1 MATFQPIPLDF
12 EFDPRGMDELAAP
25 LGLYKQE
32 YDKRV
37 ADLDVRRQGI
47 AAFAPYISEMTPE
60 AKARYDALD
69 RQIDYNA
76 QFIGTPGYLLHEA
89 PIIALKDA
97 YGKTVADFTNSVKN
111 LEEQRALAQQEK
123 SRHPGLVFN
132 YRGEDGELID
142 SPTIDHYLGNRR
154 PAFYSVDTDDMM
166 NKGAALAKG
175 VSSRLAAV
183 AAGSYVS
190 TRDDATYGRVIEF
203 KNRETGMPVKVA
215 LSWFLDPEGHADE
228 IAAFK
233 RAHPGREYQDLFDG
247 SVASDIAALKEH
259 TAYGALDD
267 MNKARVDAAIAFGF
281 DSGLGPYSVD
291 KSMGMGS
298 APYAGGGGGGGG
310 IDAMEPPQVQTT
322 PKLYVTDSAGTPGE
336 ERYKSLL
343 RYLGASDEDYT
354 RTGDIKLRDR
364 LSLRGGKRRFDDT
377 DHSAAD
383 DIINGDDFSKF
394 EAAGL
399 KDYFSMFDDAGRL
412 LTPEEFKDKYGDAV
426 GGLNAKPYVDMMRG
440 NADIGDLYE
449 RYYHDPTA
457 DFKAGVTK
465 LPYDMTDKEAARSGA
480 MDVYKGVEEAMLS
493 AWEVPEAKAR
503 DILGDSTGGKFKAWM
518 EKEGVTLPKFKMRL
532 LDLADKY
539 ANVQRDLQYF
549 RFSSDNEGIFK
560 DVVKNNVKDGNL
572 KLHRVTGYKYSKK
585 DGARVLTTEV
595 EPETDMGWD
604 DVVPNGNYNGITY
617 TIPADPHEGLI
628 MRNANNGGEYLIP
641 KENLGSLYNKPDIQR
656 TINQIDDITAMR
668 GQEQEARR
676 QMYMELDNKMKNKSL
691 PKDERRE
698 MLQRA
703 YAMDSEFSE
712 AIQRY
717 NNALMGLR
725 STLTNL
731 VKQNLSYSYK
741 PAQD

>member
-1 MATFQPIPLDF
+1 MATFQPIQLGF
-12 EFDPRGMDELAAP
+12 EYTPQGLEELAAP

-69 RQIDYNA
+69 KQIEYNS

-89 PIIALKDA
+89 PIIALKNS
-97 YGKTVADFTNSVKN
+97 YGKTVADFTNSVKS
-111 LEEQRALAQQEK
+111 LEEQRSHAQQEM

-132 YRGEDGELID
+132 YRGDDGELID
-142 SPTIDHYLGNRR
+142 SPTIDNYLGNKR
-154 PAFYSVDTDDMM
+154 PTFYSVDTDDMVK
-166 NKGAALAKG
+166 KGASLAKG

-233 RAHPGREYQDLFDG
+233 KAHRGREYQDLFDG
-247 SVASDIAALKEH
+247 SVAADIESLKDH

-267 MNKARVDAAIAFGF
+267 VNKARVDAAIAFGF
-281 DSGLGPYSVD
+281 DSGLGPYAID
-291 KSMGMGS
+291 KSMGMGA
-298 APYAGGGGGGGG
+298 APYSGGGGGGGVN
-310 IDAMEPPQVQTT
+310 AVEPPQVQTT
-322 PKLYVTDSAGTPGE
+322 PKVYVTDAAGTPGE
-336 ERYKSLL
+336 ERYRRLL
-343 RYLGASDEDYT
+343 GYLGASDSDYMQ
-354 RTGDIKLRDR
+354 TGDIKLRDR
-364 LSLRGGKRRFDDT
+364 LSMRGGERRFDNT
-377 DHSAAD
+377 DRTAAD
-383 DIINGDDFSKF
+383 DLINGDDFSRL

-399 KDYFSMFDDAGRL
+399 KDYFSMFDSSGKL
-412 LTPEEFKDKYGDAV
+412 LTPEEFNNKYGDAIRNA
-426 GGLNAKPYVDMMRG
+426 NAKPYVDAMRG
-440 NADIGDLYE
+440 NADFGDLYE

-465 LPYDMTDKEAARSGA
+465 LPYDATGKETPGGSVTEA
-480 MDVYKGVEEAMLS
+480 YKGIEEAMLS
-493 AWEVPEAKAR
+493 AWEVPESKIK
-503 DILGDSTGGKFKAWM
+503 DIVSDETGSKFKAWM
-518 EKEGVTLPKFKMRL
+518 EKEEVTLPKFKMKL

-539 ANVQRDLQYF
+539 SNVQRDLQYF

-572 KLHRVTGYKYSKK
+572 RLHKVSGYKYSKK
-585 DGARVLTTEV
+585 DGVRTLTTEV
-595 EPETDMGWD
+595 EPEDDMEWE
-604 DVVPNGNYNGITY
+604 DVVPKGNYNGITY

-628 MRNANNGGEYLIP
+628 VRNANNGGEYLIP

-656 TINQIDDITAMR
+656 TINQIDDFTAKKGER
-668 GQEQEARR
+668 QEARR
-676 QMYMELDNKMKNKSL
+676 QMYRELDDKLKNKSL
-691 PKDERRE
+691 SEDRKQEI
-698 MLQRA
+698 LQIA
-703 YAMDSEFSE
+703 YTLDAEFSG
-712 AIQRY
+712 AIQSY
-717 NNALMGLR
+717 NTALMQLR

-731 VKQNLSYSYK
+731 VKENLSYSYK